1 MKTMKTKQI
10 GDIGEATAA
19 KFLKKNG
26 YKVIERNLHIS
37 HNELDIVAIHKKQR
51 VIAFVEVKSRTVDDD
66 LYSRFGTPASAVSKE
81 KQARTIEAARA
92 FLLKNTKYASLQ
104 PRLDVIEVYLKKESL
119 EILNINHI
127 ENAFGV

>member
-1 MKTMKTKQI
+1 MKTKQI
-10 GDIGEATAA
+10 GDIGEAAAA

-92 FLLKNTKYASLQ
+92 FLSKNTKYASLQ

>member
-1 MKTMKTKQI
+1 MKTKQI
-10 GDIGEATAA
+10 GDIGEAAAA

-104 PRLDVIEVYLKKESL
+104 PRLDVIEVYLKKESF